1 MNMNGRAIKLKNQM
15 ESKDKNGDKDLKN
28 LTLEDKFLIWM
39 IDENR
44 RT

>member
-1 MNMNGRAIKLKNQM
+1 MNMNGRAIKLQNQM
-15 ESKDKNGDKDLKN
+15 ESKDKNEDRDLKD